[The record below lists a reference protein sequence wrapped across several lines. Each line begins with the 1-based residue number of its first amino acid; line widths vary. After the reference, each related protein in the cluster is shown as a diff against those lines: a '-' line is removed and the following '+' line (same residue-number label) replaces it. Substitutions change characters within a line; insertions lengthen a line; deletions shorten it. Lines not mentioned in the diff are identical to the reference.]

1 MKVKGVM
8 RTWLPWQYHLS
19 KEVNSLKIHFTDK
32 SAWKQGENMNFP
44 TKKKEFLIFSSS
56 YLFTTVWHSS
66 CKVIHQMQS
75 ALPLP
80 TAILWTNNMLIMS
93 QQKRFIHSTS
103 HKDQTAYEIT
113 RIC

>member
-56 YLFTTVWHSS
+56 YLFTTLFGIPVVKLFTKCRAPSRYR
-66 CKVIHQMQS
+66 QRYYG
-75 ALPLP
+75 P
-80 TAILWTNNMLIMS
+80 
-93 QQKRFIHSTS
+93 
-103 HKDQTAYEIT
+103 IT
-113 RIC
+113 C